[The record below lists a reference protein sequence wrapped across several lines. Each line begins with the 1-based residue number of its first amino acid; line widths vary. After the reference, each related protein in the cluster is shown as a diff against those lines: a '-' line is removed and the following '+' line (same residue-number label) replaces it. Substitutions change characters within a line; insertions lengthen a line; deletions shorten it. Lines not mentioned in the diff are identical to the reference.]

1 MQHSYFGEMG
11 SKKHFIWQNEMMYKN
26 LAVKLSLEISFIQD
40 TTQQQVDNFAQ
51 CFEKI
56 ELFDTKAKIAM
67 QSYFSNKN
75 NFLADKLQYST
86 IEEKMIFFEL
96 IAFNIYA
103 VGDDP
108 DREYLT
114 LHYRYIATLLED
126 VELVVFMDLEGNVIK
141 FEGIEP
147 IVPRLPIIP
156 TFFTVI
162 IWGSVIG
169 VLCYSK
175 SLGVIKSIILLII
188 LVFLSIV
195 PTTDLIEDWK
205 SYRKLSSKDF
215 KK

>member
-26 LAVKLSLEISFIQD
+26 IAVKLSLEISFIQD
-40 TTQQQVDNFAQ
+40 TTQQQLDSFAQ

-67 QSYFSNKN
+67 QGYFSHKN

-103 VGDDP
+103 VNDDP

-114 LHYRYIATLLED
+114 LHYRYIATLQED
-126 VELVVFMDLEGNVIK
+126 VELVAFMDLEGNVIR
-141 FEGIEP
+141 FAGIEP
-147 IVPRLPIIP
+147 IVPKLTIMPA
-156 TFFTVI
+156 FFTVI
-162 IWGSVIG
+162 IWSLLIG

-175 SLGVIKSIILLII
+175 SLAVIKSIILLIV

-205 SYRKLSSKDF
+205 SYRKLSSKKF
-215 KK
+215 QK